1 MLPEDACILEMQI
14 QDYEEVYELWCKTPG
29 MGLSD
34 ADKKENIEKF
44 LTRNKGLSYICKIK
58 DRIIGTIL
66 CGHDGSR
73 GYVYHVTVAKEYRG
87 KGIGKGLVE
96 KSLERLKAEGIHKCH
111 LFVFADNV
119 TGNAFWASTGWSK
132 REDIFVYSKSI

>member
-1 MLPEDACILEMQI
+1 M
-14 QDYEEVYELWCKTPG
+14 
-29 MGLSD
+29 SD

-66 CGHDGSR
+66 CGHDGRR

-96 KSLERLKAEGIHKCH
+96 KSLERLKAEGIQKCH